1 MTIVDALVP
10 CRTLLCAALA
20 ALASLSAGAAEVDN
34 INGALSPPFLV
45 WGTDKAGWV
54 FTPTKSYLLDGVQS
68 TFRNVGASSQTG
80 PIVRRDVTVQVR
92 RQNAQGELLAQGSF
106 SADASA
112 GVLGTSF
119 APVLLLAGQKYF
131 VSYQGLNNLGLNIV
145 DWNITAATP
154 QQPAATVNL
163 DGWYY
168 GAQFE
173 THVPQSVNGQL
184 QVFSAPILRFQGT
197 PVSFIASANCLFSWA
212 EQRLPLV
219 LAPAGTASAVFQS
232 YLYRYYAA
240 SGSFLAVSGTDQR
253 VVYVANG
260 VVSDLGSLD
269 FWVTASGC
277 GGSAH

>member
-1 MTIVDALVP
+1 MIDLDTVQLR
-10 CRTLLCAALA
+10 RTLSAVVCAAA
-20 ALASLSAGAAEVDN
+20 ACSPALAAEVDS

-54 FTPTKSYLLDGVQS
+54 FTPGKSYLLDGVQS
-68 TFRNVGASSQTG
+68 TFRNVGAASQTG
-80 PIVRRDVTVQVR
+80 PILRRDVTVQVR

-112 GVLGTSF
+112 GVLGASF
-119 APVLLLAGQKYF
+119 PPVLLLAGQRYF

-154 QQPAATVNL
+154 QQPAGTVNL

-173 THVPQSVNGQL
+173 TYVPQVVNGQL

-197 PVSFIASANCLFSWA
+197 PVSFVASANCLFGWA
-212 EQRLPLV
+212 EQRLPQV

-232 YLYRYYAA
+232 YLYRYYA
-240 SGSFLAVSGTDQR
+240 SSNSYLAVSGTDQR
-253 VVYVANG
+253 VVYLANG
-260 VVSDLGSLD
+260 AVSDLGSLD
-269 FWVTASGC
+269 FWVSTSGC
-277 GGSAH
+277 GGAVR